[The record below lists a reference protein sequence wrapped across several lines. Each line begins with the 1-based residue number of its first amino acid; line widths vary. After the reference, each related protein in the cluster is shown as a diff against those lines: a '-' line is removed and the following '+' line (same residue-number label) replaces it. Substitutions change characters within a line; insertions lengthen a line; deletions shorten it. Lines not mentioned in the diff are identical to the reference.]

1 MMGHDIQMEYARNE
15 NPRNL
20 IMLLLIHDD
29 RSHAGVQD
37 KVQMHL
43 DRMYLLL
50 QRLRR
55 NRNFSRPAFAG
66 LKAASRGF
74 IEARHPCTASLA
86 RKQSVAVGIS

>member
-1 MMGHDIQMEYARNE
+1 M
-15 NPRNL
+15 
-20 IMLLLIHDD
+20 
-29 RSHAGVQD
+29 QD
-37 KVQMHL
+37 KIQMHL

-74 IEARHPCTASLA
+74 IEARPSPSPESLLA
-86 RKQSVAVGIS
+86 CRVWLWG